1 MACDRQACRLAPA
14 HLLAFHRRRQSRRR
28 RRRPST
34 RSCSGH
40 WSGTRTCRMGGA
52 EGRQSRAMCLMS
64 AHATIFN
71 FASSHAHAVQEK
83 RFVPQSGRR
92 DRTGPSIEGNLR
104 QGGGNR
110 LTAEKG
116 TESISSLPRLS
127 PALPSPTLA
136 FLCRPDMSA
145 NGRNAA
151 NRNCVRSIVGCKAG
165 PGSECL
171 AAACQKNH

>member
-1 MACDRQACRLAPA
+1 
-14 HLLAFHRRRQSRRR
+14 
-28 RRRPST
+28 
-34 RSCSGH
+34 
-40 WSGTRTCRMGGA
+40 MGGT
-52 EGRQSRAMCLMS
+52 EGRQTGAVRSVGMHVMVFHSFFLG
-64 AHATIFN
+64 AHG
-71 FASSHAHAVQEK
+71 VGEK

-116 TESISSLPRLS
+116 AESISSLPKLS

>member
-1 MACDRQACRLAPA
+1 VACDRQACRLAPA

-40 WSGTRTCRMGGA
+40 WSGTRACRMGGA
-52 EGRQSRAMCLMS
+52 EGRQSRAMRLMS
-64 AHATIFN
+64 AHATTFN
-71 FASSHAHAVQEK
+71 FASSHAHAVEEK
-83 RFVPQSGRR
+83 RFVPQSRRR
-92 DRTGPSIEGNLR
+92 DRIGPSIEGNLR
-104 QGGGNR
+104 QGSGNR
-110 LTAEKG
+110 LGDREG
-116 TESISSLPRLS
+116 TESTSSLPRLS

-151 NRNCVRSIVGCKAG
+151 NRNWHLRALDCRLQGR
-165 PGSECL
+165 PRE
-171 AAACQKNH
+171 